1 MFEFLIQKPLTMENL
16 IIEQRRKFIF
26 RRVVGALWIA
36 LAIVYLIAERGSIKT
51 MDMVKVAFYLGFGI
65 FFFTPFMGSARSKVE
80 IIDGS
85 LKIKWDGWIKTVI
98 VPASDIEYINLRKDL
113 VRIFRKEDK
122 PVKVLLHYMDR
133 DHRIKVYKFFTEYA
147 RQNNVALVK

>member
-1 MFEFLIQKPLTMENL
+1 MENL
-16 IIEQRRKFIF
+16 IIEHRRKFIF
-26 RRVVGALWIA
+26 RRVVGALWIT
-36 LAIVYLIAERGSIKT
+36 LAIVYLIAEIGSTKT

-65 FFFTPFMGSARSKVE
+65 FFFTPLMGSARSKVE
-80 IIDGS
+80 IIDDS

-98 VPASDIEYINLRKDL
+98 VPEADIEYINLRRDS

-122 PVKVLLHYMDR
+122 PVKILLHYMGR

-147 RQNNVALVK
+147 RHKNVALVK